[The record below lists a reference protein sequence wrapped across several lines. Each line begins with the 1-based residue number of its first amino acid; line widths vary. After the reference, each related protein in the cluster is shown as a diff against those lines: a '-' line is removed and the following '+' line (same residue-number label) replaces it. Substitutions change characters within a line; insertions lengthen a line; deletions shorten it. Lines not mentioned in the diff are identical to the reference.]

1 VTFTRGDRQ
10 HRVELKSQKQYEAG
24 GFRVEIDQGVARV
37 YRFFPLSSE
46 EPAWN
51 QVAGSPYH
59 LPALDFELA
68 NPQSYLSQC
77 VYVYELISGRR
88 DLRDALTGHGVNA
101 SPLRSIPAR

>member
-1 VTFTRGDRQ
+1 
-10 HRVELKSQKQYEAG
+10 
-24 GFRVEIDQGVARV
+24 
-37 YRFFPLSSE
+37 
-46 EPAWN
+46 
-51 QVAGSPYH
+51 
-59 LPALDFELA
+59 LA